1 VLTLTLSLIASSPVI
16 AQDSSITTIPEG
28 AAASP
33 APADSNTNST
43 PPDAASTA
51 TADIFD
57 NRFYVAPLG
66 AYALSPDGRHTDNAF
81 GGALALGKSVA
92 PHLGVEIL
100 GEYLHYNGKESPA
113 TASGLA
119 CTANSLGLITNPA
132 CSPSHNPSQNIY
144 GGGLGANVYLSPS
157 NYGLF
162 LHADAEGGNR
172 FVYDGG
178 LGLDLPFAKH
188 SVALRV
194 EALYHK
200 EEREKAEPLFLLGLR
215 IPFGSLGTPVTTPEP
230 AVAVVPAV
238 EPPPPPPAPA
248 PPPCQTPA
256 PGDTINL
263 EGCKTGDTIVL
274 RGVNFDF
281 NKATLTLNAK
291 TILDQVVTA
300 LTSRPDIKVEVDG
313 HTDGKG
319 SESYNLKLS
328 DRRAKSVKQYLVEK
342 GIDAGRLT
350 AKGFGKTRPI
360 ADNSTDEGR
369 ELNRRVELKVT
380 DANGPAGSAGSTDV
394 PVSSGASDST
404 AAPSTSATPAE
415 TAPAEAAP
423 ADAAPAADASTPPQ

>member
-1 VLTLTLSLIASSPVI
+1 MKNFRFRLLTLALSLIASSPAI
-16 AQDSSITTIPEG
+16 AQDSGITTTPE
-28 AAASP
+28 
-33 APADSNTNST
+33 N
-43 PPDAASTA
+43 AASTPESA
-51 TADIFD
+51 DSSAANTSTDTASTAAADVFD
-57 NRFYVAPLG
+57 NRFYVAPMG
-66 AYALSPDGRHTDNAF
+66 AYALSPNGRHTDNAF
-81 GGALALGKSVA
+81 GGALALGKSVV

-100 GEYLHYNGKESPA
+100 GEYLHYKGKETPA

-119 CTANSLGLITNPA
+119 CTANSLGLIANPA
-132 CSPSHNPSQNIY
+132 CSPSQNPSQNIY

-200 EEREKAEPLFLLGLR
+200 EQSEKAEPLFLLGLR
-215 IPFGSLGTPVTTPEP
+215 IPFGSLGAPVVAAEP
-230 AVAVVPAV
+230 AVAVVPAE

-256 PGDTINL
+256 PGDTINM

-281 NKATLTLNAK
+281 NKATLTLNAR

-319 SESYNLKLS
+319 SGPYNLKLS
-328 DRRAKSVKQYLVEK
+328 DRRARSVKQYLVEK

-350 AKGFGKTRPI
+350 TKGFGKTEPI

-380 DANGPAGSAGSTDV
+380 EANGPVGSAGSTDV

-404 AAPSTSATPAE
+404 AAPSTG
-415 TAPAEAAP
+415 TAPA
-423 ADAAPAADASTPPQ
+423 ADAAPPGDASTPPQ

>member
-1 VLTLTLSLIASSPVI
+1 MKNYRFRLLTLALSLIASSPAI
-16 AQDSSITTIPEG
+16 AQDSGITTTPEN
-28 AAASP
+28 AASTP
-33 APADSNTNST
+33 APADSSAANTST
-43 PPDAASTA
+43 DTATTA
-51 TADIFD
+51 TADVFD

-66 AYALSPDGRHTDNAF
+66 AYALSPNSRPNGNAF
-81 GGALALGKSVA
+81 GGALALGKSVV

-100 GEYLHYNGKESPA
+100 GEYLHYNGKEVPA
-113 TASGLA
+113 TASGLTCA
-119 CTANSLGLITNPA
+119 ANALITNPA
-132 CSPSHNPSQNIY
+132 CSPSHNPSQSIY

-162 LHADAEGGNR
+162 VHADAEGGNR

-188 SVALRV
+188 SVAVRA

-200 EEREKAEPLFLLGLR
+200 EQSEKAEPLFLLGLR
-215 IPFGSLGTPVTTPEP
+215 IPFGSLAAPVVPAEP

-319 SESYNLKLS
+319 SGPYNLKLS

-342 GIDAGRLT
+342 GIDAGRMT
-350 AKGFGKTRPI
+350 TKGFGKTMPI

-380 DANGPAGSAGSTDV
+380 EANGPVGAAGSTDV

-404 AAPSTSATPAE
+404 AAPSPSTG
-415 TAPAEAAP
+415 TA
-423 ADAAPAADASTPPQ
+423 AADASTPPQ